1 MKPWKFSVF
10 TLLIILTALICGCR
24 SGRYYQAEAAE
35 RARCYL
41 LENAKELTPEQI
53 YFIKFNDP
61 VLLTAPVLGQEGG
74 GFVTRDEHMS
84 SMQQQICVTWALPGA
99 SHFYLVFGVSD
110 NRMFSWR
117 PLRLIRRDFTGK
129 IMPEDLAIRQ
139 SRGFAVN
146 SLYRSLSVPDLNRI
160 RFTFPEI
167 RHTTFELNFDA
178 NGKLPA
184 NEIKEA
190 KARTAGMVQY
200 SLLWKNSDGSYTV
213 FCGVSM
219 PDMKRWG
226 INFAGNISAK
236 EVEDHTISIVRR
248 TDQWY
253 TPIVP
258 YIPLVRESAV
268 FEGGEDAVT
277 VEELDREEDLEIL
290 KKEIEQKEREKAE
303 QEKLVPVTHETGAM
317 NASSEKKSE
326 NNTVSGG
333 K

>member
-1 MKPWKFSVF
+1 MKQWKFSIF
-10 TLLIILTALICGCR
+10 TLLIALTALVCGCR

-35 RARCYL
+35 RARRYL

-74 GFVTRDEHMS
+74 GFVTQDERMS

-99 SHFYLVFGVSD
+99 SHYYLVFGVSD

-129 IMPEDLAIRQ
+129 VMPEDLAILQ

-146 SLYRSLSVPDLNRI
+146 SLYHSLSVPDLNRI

-167 RHTTFELNFDA
+167 RHTSFELNFDA

-184 NEIKEA
+184 SEIQEA
-190 KARTAGMVQY
+190 KARTSAMVQY
-200 SLLWKNSDGSYTV
+200 SLLWKNTDSSYTV
-213 FCGVSM
+213 FCGVAM
-219 PDMKRWG
+219 PDMKNWA
-226 INFAGNISAK
+226 INFAGNVSAK
-236 EVEDHTISIVRR
+236 EAEKHTISVVRH

-277 VEELDREEDLEIL
+277 LEEQDQEEDRKIL
-290 KKEIEQKEREKAE
+290 KKEIEQREREKAE
-303 QEKLVPVTHETGAM
+303 LQKLVPVTNNTGTGSI
-317 NASSEKKSE
+317 SSEKISDNK
-326 NNTVSGG
+326 TVSGG